1 VNSTSAA
8 LAGSHEDLGR
18 GAAGTALARIAAAR
32 LAGLSPRATAPWVRA
47 MTAGPVTANASA
59 GLFYGAP
66 AVAFVLHTGAHPAY
80 AGMLAELDEHVNY
93 LTALKLAAAYER
105 IERGELTR
113 PGEYDL
119 ISGLTGLGAYHLLRH
134 GPADSG
140 MTAAVLDYLVALTEP
155 VRKYGESLP
164 GWWSGTGPAG
174 TPDPAWPGGHLN
186 LGMAHGIAG
195 ILALLS
201 GAMRVGIQVDG
212 QAKAVTELCGAFDR
226 YRQGS
231 TACPWWPAMITPGEH
246 KRGRTDSS
254 RQARP
259 SWCYGTP
266 GQARAQQLAGLA
278 LGDRERMSTAERA
291 LVGCVL
297 DRQATDLLTDAS
309 LCHGWAGLVQ
319 ALWRAARDAL
329 DPGPL
334 RAALRE
340 ARRGM
345 EDHLARAGPP
355 ASSGLLEG
363 TSGIQLAQNDLPQA
377 GGEPPAW
384 DACLL
389 LTLRTPTNQLGR
401 TE

>member
-1 VNSTSAA
+1 MTSASA
-8 LAGSHEDLGR
+8 TSAGWHQDLGR
-18 GAAGTALARIAAAR
+18 GAAGTALAGLAAAC
-32 LAGLSPRATAPWVRA
+32 LTGLPPRATASWVRG

-59 GLFYGAP
+59 SLFYGAP

-80 AGMLAELDEHVNY
+80 APMLGALDEHVND
-93 LTALKLAAAYER
+93 LTALKIAAAYER
-105 IERGELTR
+105 IGRGELTR

-119 ISGLTGLGAYHLLRH
+119 ISGLTGLGLYHLVRH
-134 GPADSG
+134 GPAGSG
-140 MTAAVLDYLVALTEP
+140 MTAAVLGYLVALGEP
-155 VRKYGESLP
+155 VRRHGEYLP

-174 TPDPAWPGGHLN
+174 VPDPAWPGGHLN

-201 GAMRVGIQVDG
+201 GAMRAGIQVDG
-212 QAKAVTELCGAFDR
+212 LAGAVSELCAAFDR

-231 TACPWWPAMITPGEH
+231 SACPWWPAVITPGEH
-246 KRGRTDSS
+246 KRGRADSG
-254 RQARP
+254 RQGRP

-278 LGDRERMSTAERA
+278 LGDRERMRAAERA
-291 LVGCVL
+291 LAGCVL
-297 DRQATDLLTDAS
+297 DRQVTGLFTDAS

-319 ALWRAARDAL
+319 ALWRAAGDAL

-355 ASSGLLEG
+355 ACTGLLEG
-363 TSGIQLAQNDLPQA
+363 ISGIQLAQNDLPRA
-377 GGEPPAW
+377 GEPPAW

-389 LTLRTPTNQLGR
+389 LTL
-401 TE
+401 

>member
-1 VNSTSAA
+1 MTSTSATP
-8 LAGSHEDLGR
+8 AGSHQDLGR
-18 GAAGTALARIAAAR
+18 GAAGTALARIAAAC
-32 LAGLSPRATAPWVRA
+32 LAGLPPRATASWVRD

-59 GLFYGAP
+59 SLFYGAP

-80 AGMLAELDEHVNY
+80 APMLGALDEHVND
-93 LTALKLAAAYER
+93 LTALKLAAAYQR
-105 IERGELTR
+105 IGRGELTR
-113 PGEYDL
+113 PAEYDV
-119 ISGLTGLGAYHLLRH
+119 ISGLTGLGLYHLVRH
-134 GPADSG
+134 GPAGSG
-140 MTAAVLDYLVALTEP
+140 MTAAVLGYLVALAEP
-155 VRKYGESLP
+155 VCKDGDSLP

-174 TPDPAWPGGHLN
+174 VPDPAWPGGHLN

-201 GAMRVGIQVDG
+201 GAMRAGIQVDG
-212 QAKAVTELCGAFDR
+212 LAGAVSELCTAFDR

-231 TACPWWPAMITPGEH
+231 SACPWWPAMITSGEH
-246 KRGRTDSS
+246 KRGRADSG
-254 RQARP
+254 RQGRP

-278 LGDRERMSTAERA
+278 LGDRERMRAAEHA
-291 LVGCVL
+291 LAGCVL
-297 DRQATDLLTDAS
+297 DQQVTGLLTDAS

-319 ALWRAARDAL
+319 ALWRAAGDAL

-355 ASSGLLEG
+355 ACSGLLEG
-363 TSGIQLAQNDLPQA
+363 TSGIQLAQNDLPRA
-377 GGEPPAW
+377 GEPPAW

-389 LTLRTPTNQLGR
+389 LTL
-401 TE
+401 

>member
-1 VNSTSAA
+1 MTSATP
-8 LAGSHEDLGR
+8 AGWHQDLGR

-32 LAGLSPRATAPWVRA
+32 ITGLPPRATAPWISA

-59 GLFYGAP
+59 SLFYGAP

-80 AGMLAELDEHVNY
+80 AAMLAALDEHVND
-93 LTALKLAAAYER
+93 LTALKLAATYER

-119 ISGLTGLGAYHLLRH
+119 ISGLTGLGAYHLFRH
-134 GPADSG
+134 GSAGSG
-140 MTAAVLDYLVALTEP
+140 MTAAVLCYLVALAEP
-155 VRKYGESLP
+155 VRKDGEALP

-174 TPDPAWPGGHLN
+174 TPNPAWPGGHLN
-186 LGMAHGIAG
+186 LGMAHGGAG

-212 QAKAVTELCGAFDR
+212 HGKAVSELCATFDR

-231 TACPWWPAMITPGEH
+231 SARPWWPAMISLSEH
-246 KRGRTDSS
+246 RQGRTSRE

-278 LGDRERMSTAERA
+278 LNDRERMRVAEHA
-291 LVGCVL
+291 LAGCVL
-297 DRQATDLLTDAS
+297 NRQVACLLTDAS
-309 LCHGWAGLVQ
+309 LCHGWAGVVQ
-319 ALWRAARDAL
+319 TLWRATSDAL
-329 DPGPL
+329 DPRPL
-334 RAALRE
+334 QIALRE
-340 ARRGM
+340 ARQGM
-345 EDHLARAGPP
+345 EDQLARRGP

-363 TSGIQLAQNDLPQA
+363 TSGTLLTQNDLSRV
-377 GGEPPAW
+377 GSESPAW

-389 LTLRTPTNQLGR
+389 LTL
-401 TE
+401 

>member
-1 VNSTSAA
+1 MTSTSATP
-8 LAGSHEDLGR
+8 AGWHQDLGR

-32 LAGLSPRATAPWVRA
+32 LTGLTPRATAPWVRA

-80 AGMLAELDEHVNY
+80 AAMLAALDEHVND

-105 IERGELTR
+105 IGRGELAR

-119 ISGLTGLGAYHLLRH
+119 ISGLAGLGAYHLLRH
-134 GPADSG
+134 GPTGSG
-140 MTAAVLDYLVALTEP
+140 MTAAVLGYLVALAEP
-155 VRKYGESLP
+155 VRKDGESLP

-174 TPDPAWPGGHLN
+174 IPDPAWPGGHLN

-201 GAMRVGIQVDG
+201 GAMRAGIQVDG
-212 QAKAVTELCGAFDR
+212 QARAVTELCATFDR

-231 TACPWWPAMITPGEH
+231 TACPWWPAMITSGEH
-246 KRGRTDSS
+246 KRGRADSG

-278 LGDRERMSTAERA
+278 LGDQERMRAAERA
-291 LVGCVL
+291 LAGCVL
-297 DRQATDLLTDAS
+297 DRQVTGLLTDAS

-319 ALWRAARDAL
+319 ALWRAAGDAL
-329 DPGPL
+329 DPRPL

-377 GGEPPAW
+377 VGEPPAW

-389 LTLRTPTNQLGR
+389 LTL
-401 TE
+401 

>member
-1 VNSTSAA
+1 MTSTDPTP
-8 LAGSHEDLGR
+8 AGSHQDLGR

-32 LAGLSPRATAPWVRA
+32 LAGLPPRATAPWIRA

-59 GLFYGAP
+59 SLFYGAP

-80 AGMLAELDEHVNY
+80 AAMLAALDEHVND

-105 IERGELTR
+105 IDRGELTR

-119 ISGLTGLGAYHLLRH
+119 ISGLTGLGAYHLVRH
-134 GPADSG
+134 GPAGSG
-140 MTAAVLDYLVALTEP
+140 MTAAVLGYLVALAAP
-155 VRKYGESLP
+155 VCRHGESLP

-174 TPDPAWPGGHLN
+174 APDPAWPGGHLN

-212 QAKAVTELCGAFDR
+212 HAKAVSELCATFDR

-231 TACPWWPAMITPGEH
+231 SACPWWPAMISLSEH
-246 KRGRTDSS
+246 SQGRTSQG

-278 LGDRERMSTAERA
+278 LGDQERMRTAERA
-291 LVGCVL
+291 LAGCVL
-297 DRQATDLLTDAS
+297 DQQVTGLLADAS
-309 LCHGWAGLVQ
+309 LCHGWAGVVQ
-319 ALWRAARDAL
+319 ALWRAASDAL
-329 DPGPL
+329 SPQPL
-334 RAALRE
+334 QAALRE

-363 TSGIQLAQNDLPQA
+363 TSGIQLAQNDLPRT

-389 LTLRTPTNQLGR
+389 LTL
-401 TE
+401 